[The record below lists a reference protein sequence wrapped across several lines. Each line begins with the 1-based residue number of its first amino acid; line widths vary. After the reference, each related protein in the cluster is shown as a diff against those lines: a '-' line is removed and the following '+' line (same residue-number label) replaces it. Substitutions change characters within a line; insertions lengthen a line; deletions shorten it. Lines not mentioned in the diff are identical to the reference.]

1 MRYISDDGKV
11 FNTEKECCEHEQRL
25 NKIREEEIVQ
35 KQKLESGRKNLMNQ
49 ISQKRKELREVTK
62 TYYDKFGVSIGE
74 YLPFGEF
81 LKILYEN

>member
-49 ISQKRKELREVTK
+49 ISQKRKELREVTE

>member
-35 KQKLESGRKNLMNQ
+35 KQKLESERKNLMNQ
-49 ISQKRKELREVTK
+49 ISQKRKELREVTE